1 MSLKP
6 YDLLWVEGKSA
17 AWRYPGEIA
26 ELISFA
32 PPVPEQP
39 YDRFYKKTSSEITAN
54 SAKDAPEIKPSI
66 QEAAVVHAKHENRS
80 PVYINLPA
88 AEKHLPGYASVV
100 PVHEPIDL
108 DWDEPRAAGSVK
120 IRSLKKS
127 PGRKWLLTGSVVVF
141 FIAGMLTGFYLS
153 NRRNFYSKV
162 GNTPQYIKS
171 HTLAPAF
178 PQQNKFLSDREESKT
193 GNSKKSATL
202 PQGST
207 PAVSRSKKKLLINSS
222 EKKDSAHASPPV
234 VAVQSNVTDSSRSRQ
249 ETADKLHALAA
260 RVIAHPGE
268 YLLIS
273 TGNYKT
279 GLFGG
284 ISETPVSL
292 TNRSGVTMDLV
303 VVAIDYIQHN
313 KKIFKTENLSF
324 HNVVP
329 GATVIAEAP
338 KSPRGVKIG
347 WRLTVANAQQIGMA
361 YSHFK

>member
-39 YDRFYKKTSSEITAN
+39 YDRFYKKTGSEITAN
-54 SAKDAPEIKPSI
+54 GAKEAPEIKPAI
-66 QEAAVVHAKHENRS
+66 HEAAVVQAKRDNRT

-88 AEKHLPGYASVV
+88 AEKSLPGYAAV
-100 PVHEPIDL
+100 PPSHEPIDL
-108 DWDEPRAAGSVK
+108 DWDEPREVRSVK
-120 IRSLKKS
+120 IRSAKEK

-153 NRRNFYSKV
+153 NRRNFYSKA
-162 GNTPQYIKS
+162 GNTPQQTKS
-171 HTLAPAF
+171 RTPAAF
-178 PQQNKFLSDREESKT
+178 PQQDEFSSDREENKN
-193 GNSKKSATL
+193 GDAKKPAAL

-207 PAVSRSKKKLLINSS
+207 PAVSRSKKKLPVNSS
-222 EKKDSAHASPPV
+222 EKKDSVHASPPV
-234 VAVQSNVTDSSRSRQ
+234 VVVQSNATDSSRSQQ
-249 ETADKLHALAA
+249 ETADKLHALAT

-273 TGNYKT
+273 TGDYKT

-284 ISETPVSL
+284 ISETPVFL

-324 HNVVP
+324 HNVAP
-329 GATVIAEAP
+329 GATVSAEAP
-338 KSPRGVKIG
+338 KSPRGVKIT
-347 WRLTVANAQQIGMA
+347 WRLTVANARQIGMA